1 MFSPAGRTSGG
12 DGGCLVAA
20 RVLDQLLAVVV
31 TRHDGED
38 DIDKFADTIRR
49 EVAQWPSS

>member
-20 RVLDQLLAVVV
+20 RVLDQLLAVV